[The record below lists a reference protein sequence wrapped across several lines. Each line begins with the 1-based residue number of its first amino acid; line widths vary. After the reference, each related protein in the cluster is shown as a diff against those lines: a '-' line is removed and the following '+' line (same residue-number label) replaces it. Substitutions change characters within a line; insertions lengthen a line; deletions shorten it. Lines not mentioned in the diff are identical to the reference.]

1 MKKGN
6 IDDALRILGF
16 DINDNGDYVYQT
28 KETED
33 DDKAEYIEEVTGS
46 DDDQDEKNEE
56 ADEDIE
62 MVTDIPDVLS
72 PATITINGD
81 VSEVPII
88 MPGDEKELTLE
99 EAIDFIKEMLTK
111 DTSSILD
118 VNNNAKLSECLIMIA
133 DKVNDITYKS
143 NPDYIGKVRALETKI
158 ENYKKEF
165 NKAKT
170 LEKKLYLI
178 ASAEERF
185 YKHFLEFGYEDIV
198 ARDISKAM
206 SSWQDFIYEETDI
219 NLNEVRDIGEILFKL
234 KERTINNG
242 KK

>member
-16 DINDNGDYVYQT
+16 DINDNGDYVYQN
-28 KETED
+28 KETKD
-33 DDKAEYIEEVTGS
+33 DEEGDEAEYIEEVTRS
-46 DDDQDEKNEE
+46 DDQDEENEE
-56 ADEDIE
+56 VGEAEEDIE
-62 MVTDIPDVLS
+62 TATDIP
-72 PATITINGD
+72 PITVNGD

-133 DKVNDITYKS
+133 DKVNDVTYKS
-143 NPDYIGKVRALETKI
+143 NPDYIGKVRALETKL

-185 YKHFLEFGYEDIV
+185 YKHFIEFGYEEIV
-198 ARDISKAM
+198 ARDINKAM